1 MIVQDVVVLDDA
13 ADDLTAGRIFY
24 DQREAGVGE
33 YFWDSLVADI
43 ESLFI
48 FAGVHVRHY
57 GYYRMLAKR
66 FPYAIYYEINGEIA
80 QVIAVLPLRRDPV
93 WLEEKLRVRK

>member
-1 MIVQDVVVLDDA
+1 MIVQDVVVLDEA

-24 DQREAGVGE
+24 DQREVGVGE

-48 FAGVHVRHY
+48 FARVHIRQY
-57 GYYRMLAKR
+57 GFYRMLAKR
-66 FPYAIYYEINGEIA
+66 FPYAIYYEINAEIA
-80 QVIAVLPLRRDPV
+80 QVIAVLPLRRDPA
-93 WLEEKLRVRK
+93 WLEEKLSVRK

>member
-57 GYYRMLAKR
+57 GYFIIGCWPNGSRMQFITRLMLK
-66 FPYAIYYEINGEIA
+66 
-80 QVIAVLPLRRDPV
+80 
-93 WLEEKLRVRK
+93 

>member
-1 MIVQDVVVLDDA
+1 MIVQDVVVLDEA

-24 DQREAGVGE
+24 NQREAGVGE

-93 WLEEKLRVRK
+93 WLEEKLRGRK

>member
-1 MIVQDVVVLDDA
+1 MIVQDVVVLDEA

-24 DQREAGVGE
+24 NQREAGVGE

-66 FPYAIYYEINGEIA
+66 FPYAIYYEINAEIA

-93 WLEEKLRVRK
+93 WLEEKLRGRK

>member
-13 ADDLTAGRIFY
+13 ADDLTASRIFY

-48 FAGVHVRHY
+48 FAGVHVKHY

-66 FPYAIYYEINGEIA
+66 FPYAIYYEINAEIA

-93 WLEEKLRVRK
+93 WFEEKLRVRK